1 MAEPS
6 PLSVTVEATDGPARA
21 TTIASDRGS
30 VTTPCFMP
38 VGTRATVRA
47 VDALDLVDLGT
58 QVVLANTYHL
68 MLRPG
73 SAVVAGAGGL
83 HRFMGLSEHGP
94 PFVLT
99 DSGGYQVFSLSP
111 RVDDEGVTFRSTY
124 DGSSHRL
131 TPERAVEIQAE
142 LGADIQMVLDVCPP
156 LPSPPGV
163 LRTAVER
170 TADWAARARA
180 VHLVNREAGSTQS
193 LFGIVQGGVDPA
205 LRSESAERT
214 VELGFDG
221 YGIGGLSVGE
231 SRHEML
237 PALAAA
243 LSVLPEDRPRYLMGV
258 GDPLGI
264 IESVVLGV
272 DLFDSVLPTRWARHG
287 TVLTAAGRLNL
298 RNLMHQQADEPL
310 DPVCDCPVCARY
322 SRAYLR
328 HLLLVGE
335 PTCWRLVTLHN
346 LWWTHHLVA
355 QLRQAIEAGTLA
367 ATARR
372 LAEPWGGVDPGGGVA
387 GVGGGDSGRE
397 GLG

>member
-1 MAEPS
+1 MAESS
-6 PLSVTVEATDGPARA
+6 PLQVTVEATDGPARA
-21 TTIASDRGS
+21 TTISSARG
-30 VTTPCFMP
+30 VVRTPCFMP

-47 VDALDLVDLGT
+47 VDAVDLTDLGS

-73 SAVVAGAGGL
+73 ADVVAEAGGL
-83 HRFMGLSEHGP
+83 HRFMGLGGNGP

-131 TPERAVEIQAE
+131 TPERAVEIQAQ

-180 VHLVNREAGSTQS
+180 VHLGFREAGGMQS
-193 LFGIVQGGVDPA
+193 LFGIVQGGVDPV
-205 LRSESAERT
+205 LRAESAQRT
-214 VELGFDG
+214 VEIGFDG

-231 SRHEML
+231 SRDEML

-243 LSVLPEDRPRYLMGV
+243 LSVLPDDRPRYLMGV

-287 TVLTAAGRLNL
+287 TVLTAGGRLNL
-298 RNLMHQQADEPL
+298 RNLVHQRSDDPL
-310 DPVCDCPVCARY
+310 DPACACPVCARY

-346 LWWTHHLVA
+346 LWWTHDLVA
-355 QLRQAIEAGTLA
+355 QLRRAIGEGTLD

-372 LAEPWGGVDPGGGVA
+372 LAEPWGGVEGG
-387 GVGGGDSGRE
+387 
-397 GLG
+397 